1 MKGRPFYNIMK
12 AVSENI
18 IGLIVQN
25 LDEQIAK
32 KTVKYTRLAKE
43 INDLRA
49 KKMALLSSKDYNK
62 LPTD

>member
-1 MKGRPFYNIMK
+1 MK